1 MPFLQH
7 FLRSDLFVFYIVEFF
22 PVIADLI
29 YPLYPFRCHMYHS
42 QCTVLQ
48 VSTVSQALEMSRAA
62 RKASLAVIVGY
73 SESGPESLDT
83 FIADLSV
90 GVGAGQLMAGG
101 LLTGTL
107 SPFYPVL
114 TSFTSVWA
122 WNCVF
127 CIVQFA
133 PLLYF
138 VMCYFIFFISRGILL
153 QVCPS
158 VRNIKGRQLHS
169 IHRQK
174 VPMLVDITKVTDY
187 FLCTS

>member
-1 MPFLQH
+1 M
-7 FLRSDLFVFYIVEFF
+7 
-22 PVIADLI
+22 IADLI

-114 TSFTSVWA
+114 TSFTSV
-122 WNCVF
+122 
-127 CIVQFA
+127 
-133 PLLYF
+133 
-138 VMCYFIFFISRGILL
+138 
-153 QVCPS
+153 
-158 VRNIKGRQLHS
+158 
-169 IHRQK
+169 
-174 VPMLVDITKVTDY
+174 
-187 FLCTS
+187 